1 MADMEQVIEDSLN
14 DAVIDDDAADT
25 ATDDT
30 PAADAA
36 ADDATPEVEA
46 KPEETSEVV
55 APAVK
60 DNVDKPV
67 EGAKPA
73 EDEFAKKFGISATGV
88 TGREN
93 RIPYSRVKKIVEKNE
108 RDVVARVTKE
118 LEDKYNP
125 QITETGTKIQDYE
138 SRLQRVA
145 QFEQVMTTNPR
156 EFLGMLS
163 GLPAYK
169 EFFEFVNKA
178 LEGQPGAGAAA
189 ADPGKAT
196 QPAAGAAD
204 PMPEPD
210 KVLADGSR
218 VYSMDGLKSLMEW
231 QGRQVEQRVNSGWE
245 KKVNERFG
253 PIEQAY
259 KSQEYMAKLV
269 PQIDAQIAE
278 ARKWPNFNEL
288 EQDIVK
294 LLNENQQL
302 SLEGA
307 YVKAYQATVVP
318 KLTTDRNKIRSEVLA
333 EIKKQPAVTAAP
345 AGVPRTKQA
354 PTGPRSTEDVIKA
367 SLEEAGLAGR

>member
-1 MADMEQVIEDSLN
+1 MADMEQVIEDSVN
-14 DAVIDDDAADT
+14 DANL
-25 ATDDT
+25 DDT
-30 PAADAA
+30 DVDTGSDEVTSPAADAA
-36 ADDATPEVEA
+36 ADDAASVEA
-46 KPEETSEVV
+46 AGAEEATTEVV

-60 DNVDKPV
+60 DNVDKPI
-67 EGAKPA
+67 EGAAKPA

-125 QITETGTKIQDYE
+125 QINETGAKVQDYE
-138 SRLQRVA
+138 SRLGRVA

-178 LEGQPGAGAAA
+178 MEGQGGRIEDAKTTPTAAA
-189 ADPGKAT
+189 GDA
-196 QPAAGAAD
+196 
-204 PMPEPD
+204 MPEPD
-210 KVLADGSR
+210 KLLADGSR
-218 VYSMDGLKSLMEW
+218 VYSMDGLKALMAW
-231 QGRQVEQRVNSGWE
+231 QGQQVETRVNAGWE

-278 ARKWPNFNEL
+278 ARKLPNFAEL
-288 EQDIVK
+288 EDDVVK
-294 LLNENQQL
+294 ILNENPRIN
-302 SLEGA
+302 LEGA
-307 YVKAYQATVVP
+307 YVQAYQTKIVP
-318 KLTTDRNKIRSEVLA
+318 KLSTDRNKLRSEILA

-345 AGVPRTKQA
+345 AGVARTK
-354 PTGPRSTEDVIKA
+354 PTPGAVRSTEDVIKA
-367 SLEEAGLAGR
+367 SLEEAGLTGR